1 MLRFYVLLL
10 PLFTAYG
17 DVLYADLG
25 ENVTLN
31 CFYTSSAKHLSW
43 YKQVPGEPP
52 QIISSFYKSLADS
65 NIFHK
70 QFKDSKRLSVSTGDG
85 FYNLKI
91 SNVQSSDSALYYCSF
106 TLITVTEFAKGT
118 FLLLKNSSCRSFLH
132 QPDSVS
138 VQQGDSV
145 TLNCSMLTGSING
158 EHSVY
163 WFRKTSRGSHLG
175 TLYTTSSGGKCVRS
189 PESSS
194 LMHSCVYSL
203 PKRNVSVSD
212 AGTYHCAVA
221 SCGQILFGEGTRLN
235 VEELDTVLLHGGVA
249 ALTVSLILNI
259 ILISILCQN
268 SRRKNKHSEGSHQQ
282 PEHVADTQDW
292 VETRERQQEPWEQVE
307 NCEPLPDSVGQSKT
321 RKKTGGS
328 DIDTSTGCGEE
339 TESTTGRT
347 ALELTGGCRRFLW

>member
-1 MLRFYVLLL
+1 YYHNLICCGMFFLFYVIVVDNET
-10 PLFTAYG
+10 TAYH
-17 DVLYADLG
+17 
-25 ENVTLN
+25 NVTLN

-85 FYNLKI
+85 LYNLKI

-118 FLLLKNSSCRSFLH
+118 FLLLKSKTIKLTLE
-132 QPDSVS
+132 PTYSVS
-138 VQQGDSV
+138 VQQGGSV

-235 VEELDTVLLHGGVA
+235 VEVLHVFKYYF
-249 ALTVSLILNI
+249 LILFLPFC
-259 ILISILCQN
+259 LIFF
-268 SRRKNKHSEGSHQQ
+268 EGSHQQ
-282 PEHVADTQDW
+282 PEHVVDTQ
-292 VETRERQQEPWEQVE
+292 VS
-307 NCEPLPDSVGQSKT
+307 L
-321 RKKTGGS
+321 
-328 DIDTSTGCGEE
+328 
-339 TESTTGRT
+339 
-347 ALELTGGCRRFLW
+347 